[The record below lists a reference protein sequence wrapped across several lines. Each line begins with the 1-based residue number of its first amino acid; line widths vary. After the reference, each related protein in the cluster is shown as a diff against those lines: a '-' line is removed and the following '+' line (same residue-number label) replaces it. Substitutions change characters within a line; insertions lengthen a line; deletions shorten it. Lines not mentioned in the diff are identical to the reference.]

1 MHVVGSAA
9 GKGLSGPKATEAL
22 TGSKKRLKVFSVS
35 LRAKREFTRMIGY
48 STGYS
53 KGSEKLYILRHKK
66 YDIL

>member
-35 LRAKREFTRMIGY
+35 LRAKREFTRM
-48 STGYS
+48 
-53 KGSEKLYILRHKK
+53 
-66 YDIL
+66 